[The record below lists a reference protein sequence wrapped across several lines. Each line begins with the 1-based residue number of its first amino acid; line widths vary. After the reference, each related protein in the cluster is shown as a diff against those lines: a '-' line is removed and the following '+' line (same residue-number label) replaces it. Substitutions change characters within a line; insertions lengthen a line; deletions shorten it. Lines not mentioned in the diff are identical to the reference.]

1 MKIWFVISAM
11 LALGACQAPQEP
23 SAHHQGGIASADNS
37 EMIGT
42 ILSDGVLVSFRHV
55 QNEPKTYIP
64 GSTATAPA
72 LRVAGVDGADG
83 VRAANRAMGLIC
95 GIDLEQ
101 AESYGA
107 YGDPLKFDAAAGEW
121 IYWLD
126 CRKP

>member
-1 MKIWFVISAM
+1 MKIWFVIGAM
-11 LALGACQAPQEP
+11 LALGACQTTHGP
-23 SAHHQGGIASADNS
+23 SEHHGSGVASADNS
-37 EMIGT
+37 GMNGT

-55 QNEPKTYIP
+55 QNEPTTYIP

-72 LRVAGVDGADG
+72 LRITGVDGADG

-101 AESYGA
+101 AETYGA